1 MPFLSWHATRSK
13 LFATVLLLAA
23 FALRLINLTFQP
35 LWFDEGW
42 SVWFATSDLPAMIE
56 HTAVDIHP
64 PFYYALLHL
73 WIGLTGTSEFP
84 LRMLSVL
91 VGVLT
96 VALLVRLARAL
107 LGGRAAWLAGILVAV
122 APLQIYYA
130 QEIR

>member
-1 MPFLSWHATRSK
+1 MGGRVALA
-13 LFATVLLLAA
+13 VILLAA
-23 FALRLINLTFQP
+23 LALRLANLTFQP

-73 WIGLTGTSEFP
+73 WIGLTDTSEFA

-96 VALLVRLARAL
+96 VALLQFGLLPVIVCTCRSIEEVSAL
-107 LGGRAAWLAGILVAV
+107 LVS
-122 APLQIYYA
+122 
-130 QEIR
+130 